1 MIVTT
6 KGRYALRVLVELAE
20 HRDAPDGFLPLR
32 EIARHQGISG
42 KYLGAILRDLAVA
55 GLVFGS
61 RGKHGGYLLS
71 KQPGEITVGQV
82 LRLTEGRPTAVACL
96 APDAPPCPR
105 AQVCPTLP
113 VWQEL
118 DELVNHFLDSYTL
131 EDILVRQQ
139 ARRQAAQLAGVA
151 VGLEDALPAACPFG
165 PEDDDP
171 GDDPEDD
178 PDDAEDGA
186 HG

>member
-20 HRDAPDGFLPLR
+20 RQPAPDGFLPLW

-55 GLVFGS
+55 GLVVGS
-61 RGKHGGYLLS
+61 RGKHGGYQLS

-105 AQVCPTLP
+105 AEICPTLP

-131 EDILVRQQ
+131 EEILVRQQ
-139 ARRQAAQLAGVA
+139 ARRQAARQAGMT
-151 VGLEDALPAACPFG
+151 VGLEETLPASCPFG
-165 PEDDDP
+165 PEDKESGDDP
-171 GDDPEDD
+171 GDGTE
-178 PDDAEDGA
+178 EGTDG
-186 HG
+186 